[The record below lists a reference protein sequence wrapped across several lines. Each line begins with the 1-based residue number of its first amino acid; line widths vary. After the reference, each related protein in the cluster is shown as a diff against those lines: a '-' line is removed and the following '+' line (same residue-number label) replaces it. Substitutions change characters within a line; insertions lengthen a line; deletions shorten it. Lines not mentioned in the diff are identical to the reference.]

1 MQHTYSSNIIQN
13 MVDEGGGGHLDYSFN
28 NQSSDI
34 LFDQSSP

>member
-13 MVDEGGGGHLDYSFN
+13 MVDEGGGHLDYSFN

-34 LFDQSSP
+34 IFDQSSP